1 VTLTNLSPSTT
12 YNFDVVSANVNK
24 LASTS
29 ANATFPT
36 GPTIIGVTAGSIT
49 TTTAIITWTTDEAST
64 SVVTYGTQSASSP
77 ALVTS
82 HSVALTGLTPGTLY
96 NFTVTS
102 ANASGS
108 LWTSNSYNFT
118 TVPIPVI
125 SYMTYWGITSS
136 GITIS
141 WATNEPSTTVVNYG
155 TTSAL
160 GSASPAQTALTDN
173 HGVVLTGLQPST
185 TYYFQAQST
194 DANGNTGYSPSI
206 YTFTTLASLPV
217 ISSPVVTA
225 ATNNTASV
233 SWTTSVPTYSYVQYG
248 TSSGNYIRFSAR
260 TSLTTSPNCVLAFVP
275 SGTVYYQLVS
285 TDAYGNQVVSKEA
298 TFVEP

>member
-1 VTLTNLSPSTT
+1 
-12 YNFDVVSANVNK
+12 
-24 LASTS
+24 
-29 ANATFPT
+29 
-36 GPTIIGVTAGSIT
+36 
-49 TTTAIITWTTDEAST
+49 
-64 SVVTYGTQSASSP
+64 
-77 ALVTS
+77 
-82 HSVALTGLTPGTLY
+82 VALTGLTPGTQY

-102 ANASGS
+102 ANAAGG

-118 TVPIPVI
+118 TVAVPVI
-125 SYMTYWGITSS
+125 SYMSYWGITSS

-141 WATNEPSTTVVNYG
+141 WSTNVASTTVVNYG
-155 TTSAL
+155 TTNSLGSVSPVQSAL
-160 GSASPAQTALTDN
+160 SDN

-185 TYYFQAQST
+185 VYYFQAQST

-217 ISSPVVTA
+217 ISNPVVTKN
-225 ATNNTASV
+225 TNNTASI

-260 TSLTTSPNCVLAFVP
+260 TGLTTSPNCTLAFVP

-285 TDAYGNQVVSKEA
+285 IDAYGNQTATKEA